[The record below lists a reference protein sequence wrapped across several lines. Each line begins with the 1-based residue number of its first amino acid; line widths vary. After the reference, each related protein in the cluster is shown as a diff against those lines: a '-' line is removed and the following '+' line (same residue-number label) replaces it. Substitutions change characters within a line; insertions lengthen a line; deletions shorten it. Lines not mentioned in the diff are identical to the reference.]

1 MRISFIGAACS
12 ALAAYAILTAC
23 SGDPLNYEQAMSLL
37 KDRNSEPVKITFS
50 ATPRISPAS
59 DARITRAYDR
69 LMEEHVL
76 ACENTPALGMVCQP
90 GPAGE
95 ELTPAGSADLAL
107 VAGRWTPAVIT
118 HIARTGRSS
127 ASADIRMAFEPTSL
141 FREFE
146 NELELIQ
153 NSVGT
158 RLELGDRKD
167 GKMARA
173 TFQRY
178 EDGWRLESLE

>member
-1 MRISFIGAACS
+1 MRLQFMGGTCC
-12 ALAAYAILTAC
+12 ALAAYAILTGC
-23 SGDPLNYEQAMSLL
+23 SGDPLNYDEAMTLL

-50 ATPRISPAS
+50 ATPRITPAG
-59 DARITRAYDR
+59 DARIASAYQR
-69 LMEEHVL
+69 LIEGHVI
-76 ACENTPALGMVCQP
+76 ACDDTAALGMVCQP

-95 ELTPAGSADLAL
+95 ELTQAGSTDLAL

-118 HIARTGRSS
+118 HIARNGRSS
-127 ASADIRMAFEPTSL
+127 ATADIRMSFEPTSL

-146 NELELIQ
+146 SELELIQ

-158 RLELGDRKD
+158 RLNLGDRKD